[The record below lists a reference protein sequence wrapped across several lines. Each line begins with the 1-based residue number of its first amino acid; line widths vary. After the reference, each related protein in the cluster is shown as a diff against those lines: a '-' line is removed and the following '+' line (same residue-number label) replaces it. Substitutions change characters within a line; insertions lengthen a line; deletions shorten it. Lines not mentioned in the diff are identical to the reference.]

1 MCLLNVKLVEEPTY
15 TYEHMLDGVEGARN
29 IAVSWKNTFCSLYN
43 RSNFARDKTNLENL
57 VEGEGGAVWLIS
69 TVMLRE
75 CINHL
80 KVEKAAGADGLSA
93 EMITVNVYQ
102 LSRFSRTSVL
112 Y

>member
-1 MCLLNVKLVEEPTY
+1 
-15 TYEHMLDGVEGARN
+15 MLDGVEGARN

-57 VEGEGGAVWLIS
+57 VEGEGGAVWLVS

-80 KVEKAAGADGLSA
+80 KVEKAAGADGLYA

-102 LSRFSRTSVL
+102 CMVL
-112 Y
+112 KGYVVCLICCLTWGTRPITLFQYA